1 MRYTLLELTQAILS
15 SLDGDEVN
23 SISDT
28 TESLQ
33 IAKCIETTYWD
44 IVSKAEFPK
53 NFSFFE
59 LTASGTPTKPTL
71 MYLPDTQLTLS
82 WVRYNNA
89 TTSNPSANF
98 VDVPFL
104 DLDTFL
110 QRMYA
115 HNSAESTVDQFDHVL
130 DNGNTM
136 TFLCRNDQFPTYY
149 TCADDKTLI
158 FDSFNSTEDTALQES
173 KTMCY
178 GERLPTW
185 TNSDSFTP
193 DLPAKQFT
201 LLLNEAKSLAW
212 AELKQAQNAK
222 AEQRARKGWVRSQ
235 KDKRN
240 VNNPRNELDRLNN
253 YGRK

>member
-1 MRYTLLELTQAILS
+1 MRKTVLELVQDVLS

-33 IAKCIETTYWD
+33 VLKCLEHSYWD
-44 IVSKAEFPK
+44 IIGRAEFPK
-53 NFSFFE
+53 NFIFFE
-59 LTASGTPTKPTL
+59 LDPSGDPLKPTL
-71 MYLPDTQLTLS
+71 MYLPQTQLTLQ
-82 WVRYNNA
+82 WLRYNIA
-89 TTSNPSANF
+89 TSSDPSPNF
-98 VDVPFL
+98 RDVQFQ

-110 QRMYA
+110 QRMYSR
-115 HNSAESTVDQFDHVL
+115 NSEETNVISFDHVG
-130 DNGNTM
+130 DNGDTM
-136 TFLCRNDQFPTYY
+136 TFLARNDQFPVYY
-149 TCADDKTLI
+149 TTFDDRTIL
-158 FDSFNSTEDTALQES
+158 FDSYLATTDTTLQES

-178 GERLPTW
+178 GEKLPTW
-185 TNSDSFTP
+185 TNSDNFTP
-193 DLPAKQFT
+193 DLPAKQFS
-201 LLLNEAKSLAW
+201 LLFNETKSLAW

-240 VNNPRNELDRLNN
+240 VNTPRNELDRLPN

>member
-1 MRYTLLELTQAILS
+1 MRYTLLEMTQAILS
-15 SLDGDEVN
+15 SIDGDEVN

-33 IAKCIETTYWD
+33 VAKVIETTYWD

-53 NFSFFE
+53 NFIFFE
-59 LTASGTPTKPTL
+59 LDPSGSPTVPTV
-71 MYLPDTQLTLS
+71 MYLPTTQLTLQ
-82 WVRYNNA
+82 WIRYNIA
-89 TTSNPSANF
+89 TTADPSPMF
-98 VDVPFL
+98 QDVQFQ

-110 QRMYA
+110 QRMYG
-115 HNSAESTVDQFDHVL
+115 HDSSESTVDEFDL
-130 DNGNTM
+130 TLGNGDVM
-136 TFLCRNDQFPTYY
+136 TFLARNDKMPTYY
-149 TCADDKTLI
+149 TCFDDRTIL
-158 FDSFNSTEDTALQES
+158 FDSYDSAEDTTLQES

-178 GERLPTW
+178 GEKLPTW
-185 TNSDSFTP
+185 TNTDSFTP

-212 AELKQAQNAK
+212 AEIKQASNAK
-222 AEQRARKGWVRSQ
+222 AEQRARNGWVRSQ

-240 VNNPRNELDRLNN
+240 VNTPRNELDRLPN

>member
-1 MRYTLLELTQAILS
+1 MRKTLLQMTQDILS
-15 SLDGDEVN
+15 GLDGDEVN

-33 IAKCIETTYWD
+33 VAKVIETTYWD

-53 NFSFFE
+53 NFIFFE
-59 LTASGTPTKPTL
+59 LDPSNNSNKPTV
-71 MYLPDTQLTLS
+71 MYLPDTQLTLQ
-82 WVRYNNA
+82 WVRYNWA
-89 TTSNPSANF
+89 TASDPSPSF
-98 VDVPFL
+98 KDVQFQ

-110 QRMYA
+110 QRMY
-115 HNSAESTVDQFDHVL
+115 SLTTDDTSVTEFDHTL
-130 DNGNTM
+130 SNGDTM
-136 TFLCRNDQFPTYY
+136 TFLCRNDRHPMYY
-149 TCADDKTLI
+149 TCFDDRTLL
-158 FDSFNSTEDTALQES
+158 FDSYDSSEDTTLQED

-178 GERLPTW
+178 GEKLPVW
-185 TNSDSFTP
+185 TNTDNFIP

-201 LLLNEAKSLAW
+201 LLYNEATSLAW
-212 AELKQAQNAK
+212 AQLKQAQNAK

-240 VNNPRNELDRLNN
+240 VNHPRNELDRLPN